1 MSGMLN
7 AKRYSVP
14 ILSLMSKVMEKLK
27 IVKIPA
33 NIYLFSASDKNARKM
48 CEICSKL
55 TIKPPKRR
63 GFVGFIV
70 NSEHILHLFLVFL
83 LLIFNKKL
91 LSGIRAKN

>member
-1 MSGMLN
+1 ML
-7 AKRYSVP
+7 KRYSVP
-14 ILSLMSKVMEKLK
+14 IRSLMSKVMEKRK
-27 IVKIPA
+27 IGKIPA
-33 NIYLFSASDKNARKM
+33 NIYLFSVSDKKNRKM

-70 NSEHILHLFLVFL
+70 NFEHILHHFLVFL
-83 LLIFNKKL
+83 FLILNKKL